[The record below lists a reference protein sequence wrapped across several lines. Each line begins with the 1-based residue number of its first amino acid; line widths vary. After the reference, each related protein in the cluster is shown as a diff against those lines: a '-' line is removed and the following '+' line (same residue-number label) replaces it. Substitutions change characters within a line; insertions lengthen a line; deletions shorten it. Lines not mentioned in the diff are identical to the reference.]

1 MPLAP
6 NINHEPVPTRGPIF
20 VQLGCSPIYSYL
32 YFYFYLGD
40 YFVFCKAIFATWAIV
55 SQVSHCRQLER
66 LIRLGPARFPAL
78 QSIM

>member
-6 NINHEPVPTRGPIF
+6 NINHEPVPTRDQYSFSSTVHLYIRIF
-20 VQLGCSPIYSYL
+20 IFIFNWGIIL
-32 YFYFYLGD
+32 YFLE
-40 YFVFCKAIFATWAIV
+40 AIIATWV
-55 SQVSHCRQLER
+55 LFSRVSHCRQLER